1 MKAGYTISA
10 AAHVLILGWGLLS
23 FSARP
28 LEAPHVDSI
37 VADVITDTEFSQIT
51 AGSRTAKQTPKPTPV
66 VDKVGEVKEPPKD
79 PMLKVA
85 TKQEVVT
92 DTAPP
97 PAPPQPDPKPDPKP
111 AEAKPQEPTPAPPP
125 AAAAPPEPPPDPVAE
140 ALKRE
145 EAKRK
150 EEARKAEEARK
161 REEAKK
167 REEAR
172 KREEAKK
179 REEVKMDLNR
189 IETAL
194 LDKRA
199 PQRQAVTGTIVNPT
213 PSLGTTTGTAA
224 QLSQSELARLLAML
238 KQQLSA
244 CWNPPVGVREAR
256 DLAVRVRFSL
266 NRDGSLSGE
275 PVVANRGSNPMF
287 QVAAETALRAVRS
300 CQPLRLP
307 AAKYEFWQEVEV
319 NFDPAEM
326 FGG

>member
-10 AAHVLILGWGLLS
+10 AAHALILGWGLVS

-37 VADVITDTEFSQIT
+37 VADVITDTEFSQIP

-66 VDKVGEVKEPPKD
+66 VDKVGEVKEQPKE
-79 PMLKVA
+79 PTLKVA

-111 AEAKPQEPTPAPPP
+111 AEAKPPEQPPAPAP
-125 AAAAPPEPPPDPVAE
+125 AAAEPPQPAIDPVAE

-179 REEVKMDLNR
+179 REEVKMDLSR

-199 PQRQAVTGTIVNPT
+199 PQRQAVTGTMVNPT
-213 PSLGTTTGTAA
+213 PSLGTTTGTAS
-224 QLSQSELARLLAML
+224 QLSQNELARLLAML
-238 KQQLSA
+238 RQQLAA

-256 DLAVRVRFSL
+256 DLVVVVGFSL
-266 NRDGSLSGE
+266 NRDGSLAGE
-275 PVVANRGSNPMF
+275 PSVKNRGNSPMF
-287 QVAAETALRAVRS
+287 QVAAESALKAVRT

-307 AAKYEFWQEVEV
+307 AAKYEAWQDVIV
-319 NFDPAEM
+319 NFDPADM

>member
-10 AAHVLILGWGLLS
+10 IAHALILGWGLVS

-28 LEAPHVDSI
+28 LEAPHVDPI
-37 VADVITDTEFSQIT
+37 VADVITDTELSQIT
-51 AGSRTAKQTPKPTPV
+51 AGSKTAKQTPKPTPV
-66 VDKVGEVKEPPKD
+66 VDKVGEVKEQPKE
-79 PMLKVA
+79 PTLKVA
-85 TKQEVVT
+85 SKQEVVT
-92 DTAPP
+92 TTAPP

-111 AEAKPQEPTPAPPP
+111 AEAKPPEQPSAPAP
-125 AAAAPPEPPPDPVAE
+125 AAAEPPAPDPVAE

-150 EEARKAEEARK
+150 EEAKKLEEARK

-199 PQRQAVTGTIVNPT
+199 PQRQAVAGTLVNPT

-224 QLSQSELARLLAML
+224 QLSQNEQARLLAML
-238 KQQLSA
+238 RQQLTA
-244 CWNPPVGVREAR
+244 CWNPPVGVLEAR
-256 DLAVRVRFSL
+256 DLVVIVSFSL

-275 PVVANRGSNPMF
+275 PAVKNRANSPMF
-287 QVAAETALRAVRS
+287 QVAAESALKAVRT
-300 CQPLRLP
+300 CQPFRLP
-307 AAKYEFWQEVEV
+307 AAKYEAWQDVIV
-319 NFDPAEM
+319 NFNPVDM